1 MCAIGRERT
10 IIVECRLTFV
20 CRTPPLVTPALCQ
33 PSELRSPRR
42 SIEGALTTTADTLS
56 LASNLEAA
64 TVHPVIKGHA
74 AWASLAT
81 PPEGVTFTREEGK
94 LAVREFQD
102 VIRRSDLNCP
112 VDDLP
117 RLTTMLAHAN
127 LVVTARDNARRL
139 IGVAR
144 SLTDFAYCCYLSDL
158 CVDEAWQ
165 GRGIGRALVA
175 ETKSIVGPNSMVVL
189 LSAPKPMGYYHLI
202 GMDTVQNG
210 FIIRR
215 EG

>member
-1 MCAIGRERT
+1 M
-10 IIVECRLTFV
+10 
-20 CRTPPLVTPALCQ
+20 
-33 PSELRSPRR
+33 
-42 SIEGALTTTADTLS
+42 TTTADTLS
-56 LASNLEAA
+56 LLSDLETA

-74 AWASLAT
+74 AWVALAT
-81 PPEGVTFTREEGK
+81 APHGVTFAREEGK
-94 LAVREFQD
+94 LAVEEFQD
-102 VIRRSDLNCP
+102 VIRRSDLNRP
-112 VDDLP
+112 ADDVP
-117 RLTTMLAHAN
+117 RLTMMLAHAN
-127 LVVTARDNARRL
+127 LVVAARDDTRHL

-175 ETKSIVGPNSMVVL
+175 ETKSIVGPNSMVLL
-189 LSAPKPMGYYHLI
+189 LSAPKPMGYYPRI

>member
-1 MCAIGRERT
+1 MI
-10 IIVECRLTFV
+10 
-20 CRTPPLVTPALCQ
+20 
-33 PSELRSPRR
+33 
-42 SIEGALTTTADTLS
+42 TTTDTLPLTS
-56 LASNLEAA
+56 DLEAA
-64 TVHPVIKGHA
+64 TLHPVIKGHA
-74 AWASLAT
+74 AWAALAT
-81 PPEGVTFTREEGK
+81 PPHGVTFAREEGK
-94 LAVREFQD
+94 LAVEEFQD
-102 VIRRSDLNCP
+102 VIRRSDLNRP
-112 VDDLP
+112 ADDLP
-117 RLTTMLAHAN
+117 RLTTMLTYAN
-127 LVVTARDNARRL
+127 LVVTARDGARRL

-175 ETKSIVGPNSMVVL
+175 ETKSIVGPNSMVLL
-189 LSAPKPMGYYHLI
+189 LSAPKPMGYYPRI

>member
-1 MCAIGRERT
+1 MTTTTDTSPIPSDLE
-10 IIVECRLTFV
+10 
-20 CRTPPLVTPALCQ
+20 TPA
-33 PSELRSPRR
+33 
-42 SIEGALTTTADTLS
+42 
-56 LASNLEAA
+56 
-64 TVHPVIKGHA
+64 VHSVIKGHA
-74 AWASLAT
+74 AWAALAT
-81 PPEGVTFTREEGK
+81 PPNGITFTREEGK
-94 LAVREFQD
+94 LAVEEFQD
-102 VIRRSDLNCP
+102 VILRSDLNRP
-112 VDDLP
+112 ADDLP

-127 LVVTARDNARRL
+127 LVVTARDDARRL

-175 ETKSIVGPNSMVVL
+175 ETKRIVGPDSMVLL
-189 LSAPKPMGYYHLI
+189 LSAPKPMGYYPRI